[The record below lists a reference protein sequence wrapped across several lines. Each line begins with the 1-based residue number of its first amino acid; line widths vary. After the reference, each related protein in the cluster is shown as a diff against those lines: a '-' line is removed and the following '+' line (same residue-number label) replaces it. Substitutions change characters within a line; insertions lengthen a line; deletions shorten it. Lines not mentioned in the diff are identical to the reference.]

1 MKCWRSKKEGLTA
14 LRAIRE
20 TTRIVIGSWKQVCN
34 EKTNQHIIIWT
45 DSLSSLMAIRSINI
59 RSKTVADSLTTVRN
73 IATAN
78 TVELRL
84 IAAHAGL

>member
-1 MKCWRSKKEGLTA
+1 MAA
-14 LRAIRE
+14 LRAIKE
-20 TTRIVIGSWKQVCN
+20 TTRIMIRRWKQVYN
-34 EKTNQHIIIWT
+34 EKTNQHIIICT
-45 DSLSSLMAIRSINI
+45 DSLPSLMAIRSINI
-59 RSKTVADSLTTVRN
+59 RSKTVADSLTTIRN